1 MAASDTSFTPNPDPA
16 SLGTHDAGTAPAAGA
31 PAADWIERAA
41 GSAHEAIE
49 KVAAKAAPRVR
60 RLQNGLSD
68 AGERLHNGGDELSAL
83 TSEWAESARYTVRE
97 QPLTALA
104 VAAAVGWLLGRL
116 TR

>member
-1 MAASDTSFTPNPDPA
+1 MAATDNASTPDPA
-16 SLGTHDAGTAPAAGA
+16 LATSATPNGGSPSAATAS
-31 PAADWIERAA
+31 AADWVERAA
-41 GSAHEAIE
+41 GSAHEAID
-49 KVAAKAAPRVR
+49 KVAEKAAPRVR
-60 RLQNGLSD
+60 RLQNRLSD

-83 TSEWAESARYTVRE
+83 TSEWAESARCSVRE